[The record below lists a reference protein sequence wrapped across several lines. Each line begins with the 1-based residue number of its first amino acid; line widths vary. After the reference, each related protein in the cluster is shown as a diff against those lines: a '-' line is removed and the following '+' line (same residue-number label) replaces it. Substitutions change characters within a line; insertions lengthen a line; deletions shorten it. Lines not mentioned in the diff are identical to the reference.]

1 VLGLINT
8 QEDTGLLSYEDFD
21 RLFRIIQKHATL
33 RLDMMMQEETA
44 RRLNLLKQQG
54 MFGGF
59 SEDYR
64 QMVLTSVQKEEEV
77 YQELTE
83 YICSHLNLDIQVF
96 MESQSE
102 LLMNPQNQEL
112 FQLTNIL
119 IGDLQSQIQ
128 MERESKQEVQLF
140 HTNEPLTRERTLEI
154 FYQQQKMEREA
165 WMRVQRL
172 QDSQIKEE
180 FNVQSVYIADLILLK
195 FGITSK

>member
-1 VLGLINT
+1 
-8 QEDTGLLSYEDFD
+8 
-21 RLFRIIQKHATL
+21 
-33 RLDMMMQEETA
+33 MMMQEETA